1 MEEEEINYASVV
13 FKTKTH
19 SPREDKQ
26 EEETVYDEVKAQN
39 QPAEEDVN
47 INTGFLPYMKISNRR
62 HHCQKVT
69 CCLGIHCIILLLA
82 IITTC
87 VYFNSLINL
96 EPIFPFAVSKY
107 NRESELKE
115 TSLLVINHNLTDQN
129 NKLSSENEH
138 LKEKSDNLTVHVNN
152 LTQAYTVLES
162 KLINLTAENQELKTR
177 NQELETQRNNLTE
190 QIQNTE
196 IKWNEQSV
204 TRAQWSVDAYCPIKN
219 NIRQCKPCQDGWL
232 LNQSSCYAINN
243 PKNDSWRTWE
253 EAREDCRGK
262 ISDLAVI
269 DNEDAKKFINNN
281 SWNSSGT
288 KGYWIGLRVE
298 DGRWKWI
305 NGSDLTKTSWIDS
318 PTNGS
323 CAISVLKEE
332 WKSVSCGEKQ
342 QWVCRKKALSV

>member
-1 MEEEEINYASVV
+1 MSFNLSA
-13 FKTKTH
+13 
-19 SPREDKQ
+19 KQ
-26 EEETVYDEVKAQN
+26 VETVYDEVKVQN
-39 QPAEEDVN
+39 RPTEQAADTNSKFWPD
-47 INTGFLPYMKISNRR
+47 MKIANRL
-62 HHCQKVT
+62 HQCQKLA
-69 CCLGIHCIILLLA
+69 CCLGILCVILLLG
-82 IITTC
+82 TTATS
-87 VYFNSLINL
+87 VYIKPF
-96 EPIFPFAVSKY
+96 FTFAVFKY

-115 TSLLVINHNLTDQN
+115 TNLLVINHNLTDQN

-152 LTQAYTVLES
+152 LTQTYTVLES

-196 IKWNEQSV
+196 TQRNNLTEQIQNIQIKWNKQNV
-204 TRAQWSVDAYCPIKN
+204 TRAQWSIDVYCPKTNSKN
-219 NIRQCKPCQDGWL
+219 RQCKPCQDGWL

-269 DNEDAKKFINNN
+269 DNEDAKKFISDK

-305 NGSDLTKTSWIDS
+305 NGSDLTDQSWIDS

-323 CAISVLKEE
+323 CAISVLNEE
-332 WKSVSCGEKQ
+332 WKSVSCGEKR
-342 QWVCRKKALSV
+342 QWICQKKALSV